1 MANRLIALRDLLL
14 VHLPQHFTPGHEQ
27 EGPRPV
33 VVVGLPGWLGKTRF
47 DMLLVVPLTTQSG
60 RWSGVNSKLYPHFL
74 AGVGGLKHDSVALLE
89 HLRGLDVSRV
99 LRFLGTLT
107 PAEYHPIGTGLKQ
120 ILELS

>member
-1 MANRLIALRDLLL
+1 MANRLIAARDLLL
-14 VHLPQHFTPGHEQ
+14 VHLPQHLPPGHEQ

-33 VVVGLPGWLGKTRF
+33 VVVGIPGRLGQTRF
-47 DMLLVVPLTTQSG
+47 DMLLVVPMTTRSSG
-60 RWSGVNSKLYPHFL
+60 WSRVNPRLYPHFR

-107 PAEYHPIGTGLKQ
+107 PAQYHPIGIGLKQ
-120 ILELS
+120 MLELS